1 MGYFINNS
9 NLSPIAYLTNLI
21 QGQYIFILQVTD
33 DRQQMSEMNITVN
46 VSGIPDEENLIEI
59 KFLSKP
65 YLYQQ
70 TLDNLLAQIRVFLI
84 DLYPNINI
92 LLVGMPKENNL
103 LIKGINIKTNLI
115 ISPKLIVNHLQ
126 NKIKSLRSASNMNIL
141 SIETYLCL
149 SNCSNH
155 GICEHTTKHCICN
168 KYYMENWFK
177 SFVNK
182 EPNCGKNNQM

>member
-1 MGYFINNS
+1 
-9 NLSPIAYLTNLI
+9 
-21 QGQYIFILQVTD
+21 
-33 DRQQMSEMNITVN
+33 MNITVHVN
-46 VSGIPDEENLIEI
+46 GISDAENLIEI
-59 KFLSKP
+59 YFLSEP

-92 LLVGMPKENNL
+92 LMIGMTKENIL
-103 LIKGINIKTNLI
+103 LIKGIDSKTNLI
-115 ISPKLIVNHLQ
+115 ISPKIIVNHLQ

-141 SIETYLCL
+141 SINTYLCL

-155 GICEHTTKHCICN
+155 GKCDQKTKYCICN

-177 SFVNK
+177 SVVYK
-182 EPNCGKNNQM
+182 EPNCGKND

>member
-1 MGYFINNS
+1 
-9 NLSPIAYLTNLI
+9 
-21 QGQYIFILQVTD
+21 
-33 DRQQMSEMNITVN
+33 MSEMSITVN
-46 VSGIPDEENLIEI
+46 VNGIPDSENLIEI
-59 KFLSKP
+59 KFLSES

-70 TLDNLLAQIRVFLI
+70 TLDNLLAQIRVFLL

-92 LLVGMPKENNL
+92 LMVGMLKENIL
-103 LIKGINIKTNLI
+103 LIKAIDFKTNLI

-126 NKIKSLRSASNMNIL
+126 KKIKSLRSASNMDIS

-155 GICEHTTKHCICN
+155 GICDNRTKHCICK

-177 SFVNK
+177 SIVYK
-182 EPNCGKNNQM
+182 EPNCGKSDSEYHWDQCFI